1 MFENLAF
8 IFDYGKTTPKVPVN
22 ANFQG
27 REERAKR
34 RRLVLRV
41 KRAMMTGE

>member
-8 IFDYGKTTPKVPVN
+8 IFDYGKPAPKVPAN

-27 REERAKR
+27 REERAKSM
-34 RRLVLRV
+34 RLTMRVLC
-41 KRAMMTGE
+41 AMRTAG

>member
-8 IFDYGKTTPKVPVN
+8 IFDYGKLAPKVPAN

-34 RRLVLRV
+34 ARPIMIVR
-41 KRAMMTGE
+41 